1 MNEFAR
7 RLQIAMD
14 NAGITQAGLARVTG
28 INQGTLNHYLRGRYL
43 AKQDRVYALAD
54 ALNVSPSW
62 LMGLDESAE
71 EPDPDDGILVI
82 YRSLSDAKKAEALRF
97 IKYLALFEDIN
108 K

>member
-1 MNEFAR
+1 MNEFSK

-14 NAGITQAGLARVTG
+14 NAGITQAGLSRVTG

-43 AKQDRVYALAD
+43 AKQDRVYTLAE

-62 LMGLDESAE
+62 LMGLDDTVEA
-71 EPDPDDGILVI
+71 PDPDDGILVI
-82 YRSLSDAKKAEALRF
+82 YRSLSEAKKAEALRYM
-97 IKYLALFEDIN
+97 KYLALFEDN